1 MIDVFHAVG
10 LCEKDP
16 ISAFDAIEKMAEDCR
31 SIDPDVTP
39 YRVDKVFWL
48 ICSGNY
54 YNETPPV
61 RIKGQKK
68 ELIDYLINITN

>member
-1 MIDVFHAVG
+1 M
-10 LCEKDP
+10 P
-16 ISAFDAIEKMAEDCR
+16 IAKAHHNDYYVKSLNNDA
-31 SIDPDVTP
+31 TP

-54 YNETPPV
+54 YNENPPI

-68 ELIDYLINITN
+68 ELIDYLINIH